1 MDVKS
6 IIKLI
11 PGFKPTPK
19 SGTVSTIQKSA
30 TAFVKRRKQ
39 FKKKK
44 RKSTN
49 DPALTTGLAMTGAAS
64 AGLLGK
70 KIMDDRNKPKTIK
83 PKLGLPPKR

>member
-1 MDVKS
+1 MAVGLIIRGAGVALRGLGKAIKASKS
-6 IIKLI
+6 
-11 PGFKPTPK
+11 TPK
-19 SGTVSTIQKSA
+19 
-30 TAFVKRRKQ
+30 KRPKR
-39 FKKKK
+39 KK

-70 KIMDDRNKPKTIK
+70 KIMDDKKKPKTIK